1 MGSAMGSAL
10 EWALALLHAP
20 GERQALRQR
29 PLPADGMDLLLGI
42 AAGTQPAQ
50 LAAQARRFDVSEADV
65 LEAARFYAREVL
77 FHPRADAYRVL
88 GVMPDASDAQ
98 IKAHYRLLQHW
109 LHPDRVRNDE
119 DALFAARV
127 NTAWNQLRSP
137 ARRRAYDATLRQA
150 ALPAPPPVGP
160 AVPRGGRLWVPEPM
174 AAVAPSPWLQRLPLL
189 ALCGLCLVL
198 ALLALR
204 DAAPSP
210 EAAWQALPAAPQ
222 AEPGPEPAAF
232 AMVLRGRP
240 LPQPVSAPTGGG
252 TGREGARS
260 AARPGRPAPAVD
272 SPSPGLTAAPTPLPT
287 ADLAARTPGPHRQQD
302 RREAVPLSAP
312 AALPAAADGGGTA
325 LAAAAAPVA
334 AGALPAET
342 GGSGAPPAR
351 QLSEGGDEEVPAFDH
366 LQAAR
371 RAGAQLLRYLDKSD
385 STAPPIWNS
394 PAVETQADRLRRDLH
409 AQGRARFGSPQWR
422 IGREQAVFT
431 ADVVPPTPAPVRS
444 RLAVTLRWRD
454 GRWLVAALS
463 EEVTP

>member
-1 MGSAMGSAL
+1 MGSAL

-20 GERQALRQR
+20 GERQGLRQR

-50 LAAQARRFDVSEADV
+50 LAEQARRFDVSEADI

-77 FHPRADAYRVL
+77 LHPQADAYRVL
-88 GVMPDASDAQ
+88 GVMPDAGDAQ

-127 NTAWNQLRSP
+127 NAAWNQLRSP
-137 ARRRAYDATLRQA
+137 QRRRAYDAALRQA
-150 ALPAPPPVGP
+150 ALPAPPAGP
-160 AVPRGGRLWVPEPM
+160 AVPRGGRPWVPEPM

-204 DAAPSP
+204 DDGPPP
-210 EAAWQALPAAPQ
+210 EAAWPALPAAPQ
-222 AEPGPEPAAF
+222 AEPGPEPAAV

-302 RREAVPLSAP
+302 RREAVPLSV
-312 AALPAAADGGGTA
+312 PAAADGGV
-325 LAAAAAPVA
+325 AAFATAAAPVV
-334 AGALPAET
+334 AGAVPVET
-342 GGSGAPPAR
+342 GGSGALLAR
-351 QLSEGGDEEVPAFDH
+351 QPSGGGDEEAPAFDH
-366 LQAAR
+366 IQAAR
-371 RAGAQLLRYLDKSD
+371 RAGAQLLHYLDTPD
-385 STAPPIWNS
+385 SVAPPIWNS

-409 AQGRARFGSPQWR
+409 AQGRARLGSPQWR
-422 IGREQAVFT
+422 IGHEQAVFT
-431 ADVVPPTPAPVRS
+431 ADVLPATPAPVRS
-444 RLAVTLRWRD
+444 RLAATLRWRD